1 MKRISV
7 AATLISVV
15 VSTLGLTAP
24 AQAAEPDVTLTV
36 DNPGLNKG
44 NATTTGALVELLGP
58 IPNATNVGTAVVGRI
73 AANYGGVAVKSYQAT
88 WYSCP
93 TRGAALNTCE
103 AIAGSGIVNGT
114 ADGKSLS
121 YTVGADAVGT
131 YLRFVVNVTNNNNE
145 TALDTSPTNSDI
157 AVYPL
162 LPTGGRP
169 TPSGAMIQGT
179 QTNIAL
185 KEWTIPAGSTFASR
199 AVTAYSCPQATNGQ
213 GAASAWNP
221 AGDGCTDVSSGIA
234 STFATRNATTIAFNI
249 PASTAGRFL
258 VIQDTVGA
266 RSTVGNLPTLTA
278 VRSEGIAITTE
289 VTPTPTPTP
298 SPTATA
304 DPTPAPSVFRVAVTS
319 KPAVTRGSR
328 LKVVVST
335 SSARS
340 IGEAKVQLK
349 KRPSARGKATQ
360 TLKAVDIVNGTGQSV
375 TKIGSRIAKGD
386 YFLWVTYVDDR
397 TGKITTASSKVKVT

>member
-1 MKRISV
+1 MKRTSI
-7 AATLISVV
+7 AATAIAVV
-15 VSTLGLTAP
+15 IGTLGHAAP
-24 AQAAEPDVTLTV
+24 VQAAEPDVTVTV

-73 AANYGGVAVKSYQAT
+73 AANYGGVAAKSYQAT

-93 TRGAALNTCE
+93 TRGAALNTCD

-114 ADGKSLS
+114 AEGKTLS

-145 TALDTSPTNSDI
+145 TSLDTSATNADI
-157 AVYPL
+157 VVYPP

-169 TPSGAMIQGT
+169 TPSGAVIQGT

-185 KEWTIPAGSTFASR
+185 KEWTIPAGSTFSSR
-199 AVTAYSCPQATNGQ
+199 AVTVYSCPQAANGQ
-213 GAASAWNP
+213 GTSAAWNP
-221 AGDGCTDVSSGIA
+221 AADGCTDVSSGIA
-234 STFATRNATTIAFNI
+234 STFATRNATTIAFNT
-249 PASTAGRFL
+249 PAATAGRFL
-258 VIQDTVGA
+258 VVQDTVGT
-266 RSTVGNLPTLTA
+266 RSTVGNLATLAA
-278 VRSEGIAITTE
+278 VRSDGIAITTD

-298 SPTATA
+298 SPTATT
-304 DPTPAPSVFRVAVTS
+304 DPTPSPSVFRVAVTS
-319 KPAVTRGSR
+319 KPTVTRGSR

-360 TLKAVDIVNGTGQSV
+360 TLKAVDVVNGTGQSV
-375 TKIGSRIAKGD
+375 TRIGGRIAKGD

-397 TGKITTASSKVKVT
+397 TGKISTASSKVTVK